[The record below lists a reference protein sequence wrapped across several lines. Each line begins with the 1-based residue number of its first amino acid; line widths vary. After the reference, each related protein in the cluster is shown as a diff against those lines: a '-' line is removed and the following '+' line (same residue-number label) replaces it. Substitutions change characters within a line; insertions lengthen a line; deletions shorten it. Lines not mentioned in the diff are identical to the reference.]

1 MGHFFNI
8 ASTGNFCHFLLKGEV
23 HLVTTLCYLNGW
35 KLFLMSK
42 FIQYKL
48 FVSISFID
56 VWKMNID
63 NLEST
68 TSQVMFCGDW
78 TSWEA
83 WIASVLCNYSLRFIK
98 KNLLSFTRLV
108 HPTQLKPITFLPH
121 NIQKRKWN
129 VKVASKKNCQFSLNA
144 RPIWSI
150 LTIVF
155 NPFAHG
161 IFVKGT
167 FSFKASGQVHFFWRN
182 VSYKKRDNRQIL
194 LFYHCFI
201 QDKNID
207 VYII

>member
-1 MGHFFNI
+1 MR
-8 ASTGNFCHFLLKGEV
+8 
-23 HLVTTLCYLNGW
+23 TLCYLNGW

-108 HPTQLKPITFLPH
+108 HATQLKPITFLPH

-129 VKVASKKNCQFSLNA
+129 VKVASKKKIVSFHS
-144 RPIWSI
+144 SI

-167 FSFKASGQVHFFWRN
+167 FSFKASGQVHFF
-182 VSYKKRDNRQIL
+182 STIA
-194 LFYHCFI
+194 
-201 QDKNID
+201 
-207 VYII
+207 

>member
-1 MGHFFNI
+1 MR
-8 ASTGNFCHFLLKGEV
+8 
-23 HLVTTLCYLNGW
+23 TLCYLNEW

-129 VKVASKKNCQFSLNA
+129 VKVASKKIVSFHSTPDQYDLFRQLFLTHLLMESLSKAPSVLKLVGRFIFSGETFH
-144 RPIWSI
+144 IK
-150 LTIVF
+150 
-155 NPFAHG
+155 
-161 IFVKGT
+161 KGAT
-167 FSFKASGQVHFFWRN
+167 GKSC
-182 VSYKKRDNRQIL
+182 
-194 LFYHCFI
+194 CFI
-201 QDKNID
+201 TVLSKTKI
-207 VYII
+207 

>member
-1 MGHFFNI
+1 MR
-8 ASTGNFCHFLLKGEV
+8 
-23 HLVTTLCYLNGW
+23 TLCYLNEW

-48 FVSISFID
+48 FVSISVID

-78 TSWEA
+78 TSWQA

-108 HPTQLKPITFLPH
+108 HPTQLKPITF
-121 NIQKRKWN
+121 
-129 VKVASKKNCQFSLNA
+129 
-144 RPIWSI
+144 
-150 LTIVF
+150 
-155 NPFAHG
+155 AHG

-182 VSYKKRDNRQIL
+182 VSYKKRDDRSDRQIL
-194 LFYHCFI
+194 LFYHCSI

-207 VYII
+207 VFII

>member
-1 MGHFFNI
+1 MR
-8 ASTGNFCHFLLKGEV
+8 
-23 HLVTTLCYLNGW
+23 TLCYLNEW

-56 VWKMNID
+56 VWKMSID

-108 HPTQLKPITFLPH
+108 HPTQLKRITFLPH

-129 VKVASKKNCQFSLNA
+129 VKVASKKNSQFSLNA

-182 VSYKKRDNRQIL
+182 VSYKKRDDRQIL
-194 LFYHCFI
+194 LFYHSCI

>member
-1 MGHFFNI
+1 MR
-8 ASTGNFCHFLLKGEV
+8 
-23 HLVTTLCYLNGW
+23 TLCYLNEW

-63 NLEST
+63 NLESR
-68 TSQVMFCGDW
+68 TSQVMFFGDW

-121 NIQKRKWN
+121 NLQKRKWN
-129 VKVASKKNCQFSLNA
+129 VKVVSKKNSQFSLNA
-144 RPIWSI
+144 QPIWSI

-167 FSFKASGQVHFFWRN
+167 FSFKASGQVHFFWWN
-182 VSYKKRDNRQIL
+182 VSYKKGMTGKSC
-194 LFYHCFI
+194 CFI
-201 QDKNID
+201 AVLSKTKI
-207 VYII
+207 

>member
-1 MGHFFNI
+1 MR
-8 ASTGNFCHFLLKGEV
+8 
-23 HLVTTLCYLNGW
+23 TLCYLNEW

-98 KNLLSFTRLV
+98 KNLLSFARLV

-129 VKVASKKNCQFSLNA
+129 VKVASKKNSQFSLNA

-182 VSYKKRDNRQIL
+182 VSYKKRDDRQIL
-194 LFYHCFI
+194 LFYHCII

>member
-1 MGHFFNI
+1 
-8 ASTGNFCHFLLKGEV
+8 
-23 HLVTTLCYLNGW
+23 
-35 KLFLMSK
+35 
-42 FIQYKL
+42 
-48 FVSISFID
+48 
-56 VWKMNID
+56 
-63 NLEST
+63 
-68 TSQVMFCGDW
+68 MFCGDW

-108 HPTQLKPITFLPH
+108 HPTQLKRITFLPH

-129 VKVASKKNCQFSLNA
+129 VKVASKKNSQFSLNA

-182 VSYKKRDNRQIL
+182 VSYKKKGRQANPAVL
-194 LFYHCFI
+194 SQFYPRQKYRRLYHLAQTKLKSPKRCSS
-201 QDKNID
+201 
-207 VYII
+207 